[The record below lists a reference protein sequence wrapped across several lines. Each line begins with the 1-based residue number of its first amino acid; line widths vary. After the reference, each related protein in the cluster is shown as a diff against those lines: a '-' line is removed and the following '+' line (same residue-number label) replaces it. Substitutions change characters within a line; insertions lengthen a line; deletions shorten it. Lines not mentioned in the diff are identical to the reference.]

1 MAKTQAKRTFNPL
14 AQNSISGEEVPSL
27 LDTSIKPGSRKNIL
41 LLKVPYCV
49 HYESQIFQK
58 AKNVKDIGK
67 AGFVFSEDTKLED
80 EPDIE
85 RLIKDK
91 IKKDEYS
98 PVDDIKTKST
108 FKPIPSL
115 AIATLSS
122 FFEKYKT

>member
-85 RLIKDK
+85 RQIKDK
-91 IKKDEYS
+91 IKKL
-98 PVDDIKTKST
+98 
-108 FKPIPSL
+108 KPSILGP
-115 AIATLSS
+115 
-122 FFEKYKT
+122 